1 MIKVNNLTK
10 YFDNKLVLDDVSFHV
25 KKWSVCGFIW
35 ENGAGK
41 STTMRILSTLI
52 LDYSGEIKINDME
65 LRENIEKIRPMIWFM
80 PDQYGLYDDL
90 TVLEYLNFFALSYGL
105 NENETNIE
113 KILEQVD
120 LLKQKNDPIKGLSRG
135 MTQRICLAKALV
147 HNPPLLILDEP
158 ASWLDPKLRIKL
170 KNLLLDLKKQ
180 GKTIFVSS
188 HILSELWDYCDEIII
203 ISEGKIAWQ
212 NTLENLSK
220 TENPIITIRTDNNKK
235 ALEELWKMKNIK
247 NIEEKE
253 TSIVLNIGSEDTN
266 EILKKLIAKK
276 IKITYF
282 SSNRN
287 LEEIYID
294 ILK

>member
-10 YFDNKLVLDDVSFHV
+10 YFGDKLVLDNVSFHV
-25 KKWSVCGFIW
+25 KKWSICGFIW

-52 LDYSGEIKINDME
+52 LDYSGDIKIDDME
-65 LRENIEKIRPMIWFM
+65 LRDNIEKIRPMIWFM

-90 TVLEYLNFFALSYGL
+90 TVLEYLNFFSLSYGL
-105 NENETNIE
+105 KENKANIE
-113 KILEQVD
+113 KILEQVN
-120 LLKQKNDPIKGLSRG
+120 LIKEKNNLIKGLSRG

-158 ASWLDPKLRIKL
+158 ASWLDPKLRIQL
-170 KNLLLDLKKQ
+170 KNLLLNLKKQ

-203 ISEGKIAWQ
+203 ISEWKIASQ

-220 TENPIITIRTDNNKK
+220 TGNPTISIRTDNNKQ
-235 ALEELWKMKNIK
+235 AIEILWNMKNIE
-247 NIEEKE
+247 NVEEKE
-253 TSIVLNIGSEDTN
+253 STIILKIKSEDTN
-266 EILKKLIAKK
+266 KILKELIAKK
-276 IKITYF
+276 IKIIYF
-282 SSNRN
+282 SSDRN